1 MEMAEVFIFDA
12 GWLFFAAWGIV
23 LAAVGI
29 IAFGQDILEIDPRD
43 YGENNRMRIKR

>member
-12 GWLFFAAWGIV
+12 GWLFFTAWGIV

-29 IAFGQDILEIDPRD
+29 IAFGQDILEIGPR
-43 YGENNRMRIKR
+43 GSSENNQMRIDR

>member
-29 IAFGQDILEIDPRD
+29 IAFGQDILTISPR
-43 YGENNRMRIKR
+43 GSSEENQVRINH

>member
-1 MEMAEVFIFDA
+1 MEMAEALIFDA

-29 IAFGQDILEIDPRD
+29 VAFGQDLLKIDLPSS
-43 YGENNRMRIKR
+43 GENKAMRINR